1 MVIRP
6 RTIVSACGVG
16 PDLHFAIVEASP
28 VGVRVRQGPVVRD
41 ALRAQPDV
49 LRRAGA
55 SLPTGGTVVFVCP
68 AESTAARPIGV
79 DAKGFQM
86 ARADLQKSIGRLVP
100 IPPENAMIGL
110 VQRHADEG
118 STDAAGFISAA
129 RRDAIEAW
137 SDVVRT
143 VTGRAPD
150 AVLSPAMALLGLGG
164 QRTELMVVVERTMAG
179 GLVSHTL
186 RFGRVVEIAQPIDE
200 DRLAAVRAS
209 NATIRVMPDAEG
221 EESVAGGTPITGAEL
236 AIAGGVAMLMG
247 DGEFVP
253 LAGQTPRTAPRW
265 VAAAAALVAAGVL
278 AWGASSVRGWRYEQA
293 IDRLAAEERELDAGV
308 AQVQAMRAES
318 SRLASLLREGVEK
331 TTTRWSPKTTELAAA
346 IGVIPEGGY
355 IYKLSATGAGIMIEG
370 EAPKASMVLAALE
383 RSPRFTNARPQDPT
397 AAVVG
402 RSTESFGIRADYR
415 SAAAA
420 QSPGGSR

>member
-28 VGVRVRQGPVVRD
+28 MGVRVRQGPVVRD
-41 ALRAQPDV
+41 ALHAQPDV

-68 AESTAARPIGV
+68 AESTAVRPIGV

-110 VQRHADEG
+110 VQRHGEEG
-118 STDAAGFISAA
+118 SSDAAGYICAA
-129 RRDAIEAW
+129 RRDAVEAW

-150 AVLSPAMALLGLGG
+150 AVLAPAMALVGLGG
-164 QRTELMVVVERTMAG
+164 QRTESMVVLQRTLAG

-186 RFGRVVEIAQPIDE
+186 RFGRVVDVAQPIDE
-200 DRLAAVRAS
+200 DRLASVRAS
-209 NATIRVMPDAEG
+209 SATIRVMPDADG
-221 EESVAGGTPITGAEL
+221 AESIAGGEPIACAEL
-236 AIAGGVAMLMG
+236 AIAGAMAMIMG

-253 LAGQTPRTAPRW
+253 LAGQAPRTAPRW
-265 VAAAAALVAAGVL
+265 VAAAGALIAAGVL

-293 IDRLAAEERELDAGV
+293 IDRLAAEESGLDAGV
-308 AQVQAMRAES
+308 ARVQAMRAES
-318 SRLASLLREGVEK
+318 SRLAALLRDGVEK
-331 TTTRWSPKTTELAAA
+331 TTGRWAPRTTELAAA
-346 IGVIPEGGY
+346 IALIPEGGY
-355 IYKLSATGAGIMIEG
+355 IYRLSATGTGITIEG
-370 EAPKASMVLAALE
+370 EAPKASAVLAALE

-397 AAVVG
+397 TAVQG

-415 SAAAA
+415 SAAA
-420 QSPGGSR
+420 QNPGGAR